1 MSTVNRTN
9 NTEVEN
15 SQVAIILADET
26 GTDPTR
32 TVLALASKD
41 DLSTAFDEST
51 EDFTPGAER
60 QTRQYRT
67 SQTFTVEVSSALA
80 ADLEAMTEIG
90 LASDSGTDGIEFSTS
105 TDDRRIGFGE
115 EKYVEIAY
123 LADELPSDLST
134 FDVVADTELLHRFG
148 DCKLMNPEVDPSS
161 TPPMASWE
169 WAVEGEKYIDY
180 DPAA

>member
-9 NTEVEN
+9 DTEVEN

-32 TVLALASKD
+32 KVLALATKD
-41 DLSTAFDEST
+41 DLTTAFDESS

-67 SQTFTVEVSSALA
+67 TQTFTVEVSSALA

-90 LASDSGTDGIEFSTS
+90 LAVDGDSGVEFSTK
-105 TDDRRIGFGE
+105 TADRRIGFGE
-115 EKYVEIAY
+115 DKFVEIAY

-148 DCKLMNPEVDPSS
+148 DCKLMNPEIDPSS

-180 DPAA
+180 DPSGA